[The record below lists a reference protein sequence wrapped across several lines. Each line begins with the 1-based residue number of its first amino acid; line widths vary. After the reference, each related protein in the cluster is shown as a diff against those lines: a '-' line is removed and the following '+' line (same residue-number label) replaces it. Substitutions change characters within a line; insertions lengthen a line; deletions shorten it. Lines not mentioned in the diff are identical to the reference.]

1 MEPSSNYSLNLHDRD
16 IYTVYSQ
23 ITHPPSLS
31 AMYAALLFSVVT
43 TSLRCGSSYSSIR
56 YYTFSR
62 YGSRS

>member
-31 AMYAALLFSVVT
+31 AMSAALVIYYL
-43 TSLRCGSSYSSIR
+43 GSHQLLA
-56 YYTFSR
+56 
-62 YGSRS
+62 